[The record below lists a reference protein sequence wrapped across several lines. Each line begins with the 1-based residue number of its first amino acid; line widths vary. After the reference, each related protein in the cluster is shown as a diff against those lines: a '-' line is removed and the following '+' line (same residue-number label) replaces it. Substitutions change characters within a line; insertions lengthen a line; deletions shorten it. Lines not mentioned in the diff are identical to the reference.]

1 MHCGSSQGG
10 YDFSILC
17 YNQKNF
23 VAERMTLV
31 EQQTHHHTHTH
42 DPQEKKRQIAR
53 LSRMIGHLEYIK
65 KMIEADED
73 CSQVLIQLSAVRSAM
88 NGLGREIINEHLSH
102 CIHHAIEDGDTE
114 AVEEFEKAIQQY
126 LK

>member
-1 MHCGSSQGG
+1 M
-10 YDFSILC
+10 
-17 YNQKNF
+17 
-23 VAERMTLV
+23 E
-31 EQQTHHHTHTH
+31 HTHRH
-42 DPQEKKRQIAR
+42 DPMEKKRQIDR
-53 LSRMIGHLEYIK
+53 LSRMIGHLEHIK

-102 CIHHAIEDGDTE
+102 CIYHAIEDGDVE
-114 AVEEFEKAIQQY
+114 AVQEFEKAIQQY